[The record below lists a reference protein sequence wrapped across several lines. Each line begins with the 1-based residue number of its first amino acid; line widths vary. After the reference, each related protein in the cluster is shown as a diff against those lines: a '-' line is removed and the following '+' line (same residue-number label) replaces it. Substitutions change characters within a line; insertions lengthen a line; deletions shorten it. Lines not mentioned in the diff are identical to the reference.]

1 MKVFNL
7 LLNILW
13 LIFCGIWMAICYLIA
28 AVICFVLIIT
38 IPFGIAS
45 LRIAGFVLW
54 PFGRTTV
61 ERPGAG
67 AGSFIGNVIWV
78 IFAGWWLALGHLI
91 TSIPLF
97 LSIIGIPFGW
107 ANLKLIPVS
116 LMPLGREVVRT
127 DEAFGGR

>member
-1 MKVFNL
+1 MKVFNM

-13 LIFCGIWMAICYLIA
+13 LVFCGLWMAIGYLVA
-28 AVICFVLIIT
+28 ALICFVLIIT

-61 ERPGAG
+61 DRRDAG

-78 IFAGWWLALGHLI
+78 IFAGWWLALAHLI

-97 LSIIGIPFGW
+97 VSIVGIPFGW
-107 ANLKLIPVS
+107 ANLKLIPIS
-116 LMPLGREVVRT
+116 LMPLGREVVPSSQGFAQR
-127 DEAFGGR
+127 